1 MVQAF
6 ALKPKEYRIGILM
19 GALLY
24 WLFGIVDPFMLP
36 DTYKQVWYLR
46 FILVTPSIIL
56 SYLFSYS
63 RHYKKYAR
71 LMIFLVTLSAQVGI
85 VYMVYLAKPS
95 EQGYFAYYA
104 GLVTTLFWAM
114 FIFRFRMID
123 TTVLFLVSLV
133 LYNSVIVFS
142 QNLLSFGYHS
152 KEFAWFI
159 ENNFILIAS
168 GTIAIFGSYMMGKYR
183 QRILEESEKY
193 MLAKEKA
200 EESDRLKSAFLA
212 NMSHEIR
219 TPLNSI
225 LGFSEILSD
234 DDLNSPTRKRYTEM
248 IQTSGNQ
255 LLRIIGD
262 VLDISKIESNQL
274 KIDHLQINMHNLLT
288 NCLASAEQYRKAHKK
303 NNIRLELIIPKKYQS
318 LQLKSDPY
326 RLTQIFDNLIT
337 NAIKNTDIGVIEF
350 GINEI
355 HKIDGIAKIE
365 FYVKDTGIGIRKKDF
380 DLLFL
385 RFSRID
391 NHRIQRGNGIGLCIT
406 KALIEMLGGKI
417 WFQSEENKGTTF
429 YFNIK
434 LDKINSQIQDEQE
447 FTASLELTSI

>member
-19 GALLY
+19 GAILY

-36 DTYKQVWYLR
+36 ETYKEVWYLR
-46 FILVTPSIIL
+46 FIIVTPSIIL
-56 SYLFSYS
+56 CYLFSYS
-63 RHYKKYAR
+63 KHYKKYAR
-71 LMIFLVTLSAQVGI
+71 FIIFLVTLSAQIGI

-123 TTVLFLVSLV
+123 TTILFLLSLIM
-133 LYNSVIVFS
+133 YDSVVIFS

-168 GTIAIFGSYMMGKYR
+168 GTIAIIGSYMMGKYR
-183 QRILEESEKY
+183 QRIFEESEKY

-234 DDLNSPTRKRYTEM
+234 DDLNSPTRRRYTEM

-274 KIDHLQINMHNLLT
+274 KIDHLQIDMYNLLT
-288 NCLASAEQYRKAHKK
+288 NCLASADQYRKTQQK
-303 NNIRLELIIPKKYQS
+303 NNIRIDLIIPKEYQS
-318 LQLKSDPY
+318 LQLKSDPF

-337 NAIKNTDIGVIEF
+337 NAIKNTDNGYIEF

-355 HKIDGIAKIE
+355 HKVDGVAKIE
-365 FYVKDTGIGIRKKDF
+365 FYVKDTGIGIRQKDF

-385 RFSRID
+385 RFSRIE

-417 WFQSEENKGTTF
+417 WFQSKENKGTTF

-434 LDKINSQIQDEQE
+434 LNKVNSQIEDEHE
-447 FTASLELTSI
+447 FTSSLELTSI

>member
-19 GALLY
+19 GAFLY
-24 WLFGIVDPFMLP
+24 LLFGIVDPFMLP

-46 FILVTPSIIL
+46 FIILPPSIIL

-63 RHYKKYAR
+63 RHFKKYAR
-71 LMIFLVTLSAQVGI
+71 FVILLVTLSAQIGI

-104 GLVTTLFWAM
+104 GLGITIFGAM

-123 TTVLFLVSLV
+123 TIVLFLASLIM
-133 LYNSVIVFS
+133 YNSVIIFS
-142 QNLLSFGYHS
+142 QKLLSVGYHS

-168 GTIAIFGSYMMGKYR
+168 GAIAIIGSYMMGKYR
-183 QRILEESEKY
+183 KRISEESEKY

-234 DDLNSPTRKRYTEM
+234 NNLNSPTRKRYTGM

-274 KIDHLQINMHNLLT
+274 KIDHLQIDMHNLLT
-288 NCLASAEQYRKAHKK
+288 NCLASAEQYRKAQQKSD
-303 NNIRLELIIPKKYQS
+303 IRLELIIPKEFQS
-318 LQLKSDPY
+318 LHLKSDPY

-337 NAIKNTDIGVIEF
+337 NAIKNTDKGLIEF
-350 GINEI
+350 GINGI

-380 DLLFL
+380 DRLFL

-406 KALIEMLGGKI
+406 KALIEMLGGEI

-434 LDKINSQIQDEQE
+434 LDKVILQIENEKE
-447 FTASLELTSI
+447 FTSSLELTSI